1 LFSSV
6 FISGLGA
13 EFTLLKEMLTINDTQ
28 GL

>member
-1 LFSSV
+1 V